1 MSSEE
6 TAASGDVIVEVGG
19 VEPDKTG
26 VEEATC
32 TSHTGVSVG
41 IDGA

>member
-6 TAASGDVIVEVGG
+6 TAATGHLKVEVGG
-19 VEPDKTG
+19 VKTDKTG
-26 VEEATC
+26 VDEATC
-32 TSHTGVSVG
+32 TSHTGTSVG